1 MGLSPIDA
9 KPGRAEARPGRNPPT
24 TYGHPGAWKAFSKA
38 VFWAPPWLT
47 AVGMPGWLTAAVNP
61 VPGGQVGGSAL
72 AGLAATPTAASA
84 ATDRSAPMRR
94 LMKHTLPWYPPSA
107 AGPAYKRREGRANT
121 FCPPRTAGWVRLE
134 ESLKLPTPTDPDER

>member
-9 KPGRAEARPGRNPPT
+9 NRAEQKLDPGRNPPT

-47 AVGMPGWLTAAVNP
+47 AVGMPGWLMEAVNP

-94 LMKHTLPWYPPSA
+94 LMKTHPSLVSPA
-107 AGPAYKRREGRANT
+107 APQGPGYMDRARGAASY
-121 FCPPRTAGWVRLE
+121 RT
-134 ESLKLPTPTDPDER
+134 D